1 MYTYQPA
8 THNTI
13 LLCDVSCY
21 IIYAMKAKPY
31 KFPHSADFIFIFRH
45 TLDFSL
51 SLSLSLSLYVSQR
64 KRLYKELCKELQLP
78 CCKLYIYCLY
88 ILLFVVL
95 LYILLYILCITLCM
109 TKHSNK
115 RFDKTKDFSL
125 LHFS

>member
-1 MYTYQPA
+1 MHTYQPA

-51 SLSLSLSLYVSQR
+51 SLSLCLCTFLSV
-64 KRLYKELCKELQLP
+64 KDYKELCKELQLP
-78 CCKLYIYCLY
+78 CCKLYIYRLY
-88 ILLFVVL
+88 ILLFVVCTYSCTYFVHT
-95 LYILLYILCITLCM
+95 LYYSLY
-109 TKHSNK
+109 
-115 RFDKTKDFSL
+115 DKTLEQKI
-125 LHFS
+125 